1 MPKKPEP
8 QPVEDTLHWATAG
21 APGPVRDLT
30 GMTLGDFQVD
40 HLLGRGGM
48 GEVYLARQTSLN
60 RQVALKVLR
69 PDLLTNATYLAR
81 FESEAWAAAKLNDPN
96 IVHIYS
102 LGSIDG
108 VQFIAMEYVQGTN
121 LKDYL
126 QKKGPP
132 ELMLALSI
140 MRQAGNAI
148 RAAGEMGLVHR
159 DIKPENLMMTRKGL
173 VKVADFGLCRDQ
185 DSERPSVTQP
195 GVTMGT
201 PLYMSPEQAQGMALD
216 HRSDLYS
223 LGVTYYHML
232 AGQPP
237 FKGETPLS
245 LALKHV
251 KDIPVDLSVHR
262 PDLPADLCRLVMKLM
277 AKSPGGRYQS
287 ASEMLRDLAKVREA
301 VVSATPA
308 SAAVGSTSPSI
319 SIADMPDMAKSATS
333 RPAPTLVDDAPRRGG
348 AGLTAM
354 MVVVGLI
361 AGSGVGWGLRPRN
374 LLATTAKG
382 PSGPPALWMA
392 PDWTEVPRR
401 PTAEGQYRHAQ
412 LQSEPGA
419 RRAAWLAVPGHHP
432 GDKEWSGRAYTQLA
446 RLLFREGDVGYLD
459 ALAAEMAKADRAH
472 EKALARVVRV
482 GVEVLKGDP
491 LGVINDFGG
500 DFIGIITDPG
510 LAELSL
516 EITLVAE
523 RSSKKAALTTSASD
537 KLKAIEYGLI
547 RRTVNIMFRDVQGQK
562 PSL

>member
-1 MPKKPEP
+1 MPKPPDP
-8 QPVEDTLHWATAG
+8 QPVEDTLQWSTT
-21 APGPVRDLT
+21 GPPTRDLT
-30 GMTLGDFQVD
+30 GLTLGDFQVD

-102 LGSIDG
+102 LGSIDD
-108 VQFIAMEYVQGTN
+108 VRFIAMEYVQGTN
-121 LKDYL
+121 LKDFL

-201 PLYMSPEQAQGMALD
+201 PLYMSPEQAQGHVLD

-223 LGVTYYHML
+223 LGVTFYHML

-237 FKGETPLS
+237 FKGETPLA

-251 KDIPVDLSVHR
+251 KDTPVDLSVHR

-277 AKSPGGRYQS
+277 AKSPTQRYQS

-301 VVSATPA
+301 VVAA
-308 SAAVGSTSPSI
+308 SPTAGAAAATSPSI
-319 SIADMPDMAKSATS
+319 SIAEIPEAIPVLTTVTDQ
-333 RPAPTLVDDAPRRGG
+333 APSGSI
-348 AGLTAM
+348 AGWVALAA
-354 MVVVGLI
+354 VVALI
-361 AGSGVGWGLRPRN
+361 AGGGVGWWLRPRD
-374 LLATTAKG
+374 LLATEAKA
-382 PSGPPALWMA
+382 PAGPPALWMA
-392 PDWTEVPRR
+392 PEWAEVPRL
-401 PTAEGQYRHAQ
+401 PTAEAQYRHAQ
-412 LQSEPGA
+412 LQAEPGS
-419 RRAAWLAVPGHHP
+419 RRAAWLAVPGFHR

-446 RLLFREGDVGYLD
+446 RLLVREADLNGLD
-459 ALAAEMAKADRAH
+459 ALSAELARADRSH
-472 EKALARVVRV
+472 EKTLGRIVRV
-482 GVEVLKGDP
+482 AVGLLRGDP
-491 LGVINDFGG
+491 QVVIDDFGQG
-500 DFIGIITDPG
+500 DFAGTLTDPG
-510 LAELSL
+510 HAELAL
-516 EITLVAE
+516 EIAMQAE
-523 RSSKKAALTTSASD
+523 RSARRASMTASSTNRLKEIENRLVRTTV
-537 KLKAIEYGLI
+537 L
-547 RRTVNIMFRDVQGQK
+547 IMFRDVLERQF
-562 PSL
+562 PL